1 MSFSAD
7 GDGAL
12 SSYIPFDPVLDLPVD
27 EWELSPDL
35 VALQEPLGSGNFGE
49 VYKALVTKPS
59 GFLVA
64 AVKVL
69 KSIYVH
75 YMQMCSHM

>member
-1 MSFSAD
+1 M
-7 GDGAL
+7 
-12 SSYIPFDPVLDLPVD
+12 SYIPSIPVLDLPVD

-59 GFLVA
+59 GFIVA

-69 KSIYVH
+69 KRVYICTY
-75 YMQMCSHM
+75 SHTFIEC

>member
-1 MSFSAD
+1 MSFSVD

-12 SSYIPFDPVLDLPVD
+12 SNYIPSDPVFDLPVD

-59 GFLVA
+59 GFIVA

-69 KSIYVH
+69 KSTYIPVLYIH
-75 YMQMCSHM
+75 A